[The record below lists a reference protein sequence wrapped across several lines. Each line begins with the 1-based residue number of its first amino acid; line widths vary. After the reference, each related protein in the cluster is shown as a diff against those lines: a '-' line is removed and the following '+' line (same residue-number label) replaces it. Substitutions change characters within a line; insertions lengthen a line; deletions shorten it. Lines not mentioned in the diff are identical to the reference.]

1 MISDLYILNNGDK
14 HFLLLRVTNVRID
27 LTAINEIVRFNL
39 FTGLRERTHGEILCK
54 FKFDDL
60 SKILN
65 KSLLQILSIIS

>member
-1 MISDLYILNNGDK
+1 MGRWMDGWRECNVS
-14 HFLLLRVTNVRID
+14 HFKVFSVTRDVLRVTNVRID

-60 SKILN
+60 SKKN
-65 KSLLQILSIIS
+65 